1 MKRCLNCRKTYEKN
15 LPECPYCGYKP
26 RSKAVTKSVETTQE
40 FDAVKDT
47 KTYKK
52 NNSEENIYATSG
64 YSGSFYLKGGER
76 LNKRYSVLSVMGFGA
91 FGVAYECFDSFNQS
105 NVVVKEYM
113 PSYLVTRARN
123 GREVE
128 PLSDEAEVTFSIGV
142 DSFIDDSNKLST
154 NDVESVPK
162 MIESFKQNN
171 TSYVVTELVHG
182 EALSSIIKRKGK
194 LSYHATITIITG
206 VLQGLRQLNKVGIIH
221 GDICPDNIIVTS
233 NSDVF
238 LLDYNLSDFN
248 KNVYT
253 QRDSGKLRAGY
264 SALEMYYMNM
274 EQGPWT
280 DVYAAAATMYKML
293 TGITVPS
300 AIKRKTSDSLTSL
313 SKLGVPI
320 TQGAEKAMFKALKV
334 DYDKRTQNPED
345 FLNGLMGDGFDNISV
360 GKEEKTHTRTPK
372 TTSRPKPPQPK
383 QPSHSANKVLNGI
396 LIFLILAIIAVVIW
410 LFISGIFTLP
420 SAVMG
425 LFEKGNDYI
434 PDTTSIFSRQEDDE
448 SYDDDTS
455 SNSGFFFKDDN
466 FKYDN
471 EEEDN
476 EDEEEGN
483 TSSEESSSEDT
494 SSSLLDFS
502 SWGDRF
508 ESSFNN
514 FISSEEEEDYYD
526 DNSYGDDY
534 GYDDSWGYYDEYGN
548 YYEEDIQNDDN
559 ESENTSS
566 NRIGDTITDYA
577 NSWKNKYF

>member
-1 MKRCLNCRKTYEKN
+1 MKRCLNCRKTYEKD
-15 LPECPYCGYKP
+15 LSECPYCGYKP
-26 RSKAVTKSVETTQE
+26 RSKAAAKTGQTTQE

-47 KTYKK
+47 KTTSK
-52 NNSEENIYATSG
+52 NKSEKNIYATSN
-64 YSGSFYLKGGER
+64 YSGSFYLKSGER
-76 LNKRYSVLSVMGFGA
+76 LNKRYSVMSVMGFGA
-91 FGVAYECFDSFNQS
+91 FGVAYECFDSFNQN

-113 PSYLVTRARN
+113 PSYLVTRSQN

-128 PLSDEAEVTFSIGV
+128 PLSEEAEVTFSIGV
-142 DSFIDDSNKLST
+142 DSFIDESNKLST
-154 NDVESVPK
+154 NDVECVPT

-221 GDICPDNIIVTS
+221 GDICPDNIIVTA
-233 NSDVF
+233 NSDIF

-300 AIKRKTSDSLTSL
+300 AIKRKTSDTLTSL

-334 DYDKRTQNPED
+334 DYEKRTRNPED

-360 GKEEKTHTRTPK
+360 EKEEKNHTPK
-372 TTSRPKPPQPK
+372 TPSRPKQRQPAPQR
-383 QPSHSANKVLNGI
+383 HSANSVLNGI

-410 LFISGIFTLP
+410 LFISGVFALP
-420 SAVMG
+420 NAVMG
-425 LFEKGNDYI
+425 LFNKGDDLI
-434 PDTTSIFSRQEDDE
+434 PDTTSIFSRQQDDDEDDD
-448 SYDDDTS
+448 SSTS
-455 SNSGFFFKDDN
+455 FFFGTRS
-466 FKYDN
+466 KYDSDES
-471 EEEDN
+471 EEE
-476 EDEEEGN
+476 EEE

-494 SSSLLDFS
+494 SSSFFDFS
-502 SWGDRF
+502 SIGDRI
-508 ESSFNN
+508 ESSIESSIDN
-514 FISSEEEEDYYD
+514 FFSSQEEESYYSD
-526 DNSYGDDY
+526 DNSYNDDY
-534 GYDDSWGYYDEYGN
+534 SYDNNSGYYDDYGN
-548 YYEEDIQNDDN
+548 YYEDEFTDEQYDTDI
-559 ESENTSS
+559 TSS
-566 NRIGDTITDYA
+566 QNFVDTVSEFA
-577 NSWKNKYF
+577 NGFRRYFQ